1 MLVPVNDFYMTDST
15 NDPQTMSAR
24 EKLGWT
30 KTSAVLHSGH
40 PIVEAACQCSIAKD
54 RPFNLDPMG
63 ENKSSSIDF
72 SHLQHGKL
80 FKDFHQVLCKFFFAL
95 TIEVYFCSL
104 YQF

>member
-1 MLVPVNDFYMTDST
+1 
-15 NDPQTMSAR
+15 MSAR
-24 EKLGWT
+24 EAFGWT

-40 PIVEAACQCSIAKD
+40 PIVEAACSIAKD
-54 RPFNLDPMG
+54 RPFNLVPMG
-63 ENKSSSIDF
+63 GNKSSSIDF
-72 SHLQHGKL
+72 SHWEHGKL